1 MWSVSVIL
9 KTTLIKHR
17 HDKEKF
23 DADHF
28 YGGYRHHHHHYHHH
42 HHHHKHH
49 YCYKVQK
56 PLLSICLSSEL
67 SLSILFSSNFIC
79 NHFCHHS
86 PFFCCCFVWYL
97 FYFIIIIL
105 GGREWWGWLTSLGY
119 LSGLCS
125 GPWHL
130 TFSLGWLKNLSFF
143 ILIISWAP

>member
-1 MWSVSVIL
+1 MTRRNLRLITFMVVI
-9 KTTLIKHR
+9 IIIIIIINYHY
-17 HDKEKF
+17 H
-23 DADHF
+23 
-28 YGGYRHHHHHYHHH
+28 YHHHHYHHH

-79 NHFCHHS
+79 NHFVTILLSFVVVLCGT
-86 PFFCCCFVWYL
+86 CFILLLL
-97 FYFIIIIL
+97 FW

-119 LSGLCS
+119 LSRLCS

-130 TFSLGWLKNLSFF
+130 SRVTRKS
-143 ILIISWAP
+143 

>member
-28 YGGYRHHHHHYHHH
+28 YGGYHHHHHHHHYHHH

-49 YCYKVQK
+49 YCYRVQK

-67 SLSILFSSNFIC
+67 SLSIIYYFQVILFVIIFVTILLSFVVVLCGTCFILLL
-79 NHFCHHS
+79 
-86 PFFCCCFVWYL
+86 L
-97 FYFIIIIL
+97 FW
-105 GGREWWGWLTSLGY
+105 GGREWWGLLTSLGY

-130 TFSLGWLKNLSFF
+130 SQVIRKS
-143 ILIISWAP
+143 